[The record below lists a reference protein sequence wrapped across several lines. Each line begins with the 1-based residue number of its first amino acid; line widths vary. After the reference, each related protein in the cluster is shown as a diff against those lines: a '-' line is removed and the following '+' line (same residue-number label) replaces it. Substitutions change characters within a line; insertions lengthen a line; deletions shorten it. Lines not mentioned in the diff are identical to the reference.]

1 MEIKCS
7 DFCNL
12 KSLYKMNMIFF
23 PPYCFRGKNMHVLVF
38 IIRSTFITKNNIL
51 HSRQK
56 MAAQYKL
63 SLSLSLSLE
72 SDIFKGLAESPV

>member
-1 MEIKCS
+1 
-7 DFCNL
+7 
-12 KSLYKMNMIFF
+12 MNMIFF
-23 PPYCFRGKNMHVLVF
+23 PPYSFKEKKHILVVF

-63 SLSLSLSLE
+63 SLS
-72 SDIFKGLAESPV
+72 SDIFKGLAESPVWGQGLG